1 MRTYCVLILLA
12 TLCGPALADPQSQ
25 ALKNTQTPTVH
36 DATGRFA
43 LQSTLQQPLRKAL
56 SPDGRFAMLAD
67 LHEKQAPLPGNARYT
82 LSSSLGDAA
91 LGTCGGSLPDPL
103 FANGFE
109 N

>member
-1 MRTYCVLILLA
+1 MANLK
-12 TLCGPALADPQSQ
+12 PQLVIE
-25 ALKNTQTPTVH
+25 ARHENW
-36 DATGRFA
+36 
-43 LQSTLQQPLRKAL
+43 PLREAL

-67 LHEKQAPLPGNARYT
+67 LHEKQAPLPGNGRYT